1 MNLINLDSWSS
12 YGRAFD
18 ESFKTILAGH
28 MIIYPTDTLYGIGAN
43 ATDAAAVRAV
53 NEAKSRENKPIS
65 VLVSDFSMMKKYCK
79 VDTVS
84 FSILQQ
90 LFPGPVTGIFHKK
103 YDFPPE
109 ITRTDTLAIR
119 IPCHQFAVSLV
130 RKLSFPITSTSA
142 NFSGGKSP
150 ITVDEI
156 PEELRRMAKVVVDG
170 GRCHH
175 GMESTIVD
183 FTSRVPK
190 VVRKGANFEK
200 VGEILRD
207 AAPLQQI

>member
-1 MNLINLDSWSS
+1 MSLLNLETWGS

-18 ESFKTILAGH
+18 ESLKALIAGE
-28 MIIYPTDTLYGIGAN
+28 MIIYPTDTIYGIGAN
-43 ATDAAAVRAV
+43 ATDADAVRKI
-53 NEAKSRENKPIS
+53 NEAKRRENKPIS
-65 VLVSDFSMMKKYCK
+65 VVVSDFEMMRRYCK
-79 VDTVS
+79 VDALP
-84 FSILQQ
+84 FELLQQ

-109 ITRTDTLAIR
+109 ITRTDTIAIR

-156 PEELRRMAKVVVDG
+156 PEELRRMAKIVVDG

-175 GMESTIVD
+175 GMESTIID

-190 VVRKGANFEK
+190 IVRKGANFEGIDK
-200 VGEILRD
+200 ILRD
-207 AAPLQQI
+207 AMV

>member
-18 ESFKTILAGH
+18 ESFKTILAGK

-43 ATDAAAVRAV
+43 AEDAAAVLAV
-53 NEAKSRENKPIS
+53 NEAKKRENKPIS
-65 VLVSDFSMMKKYCK
+65 ILVSDFNMMKKYCE

-84 FSILQQ
+84 FSLLQQ

-109 ITRTDTLAIR
+109 ITKSDTIAIR

-150 ITVDEI
+150 ATVDEI
-156 PEELRRMAKVVVDG
+156 PEELKHVAKVVVDG

-175 GMESTIVD
+175 AIESTILD
-183 FTSRVPK
+183 FTSHVPK
-190 VVRKGANFEK
+190 IVRKGANFEG
-200 VGEILRD
+200 VDEILRD
-207 AAPLQQI
+207 ASL